1 MAGLQRWVNR
11 LLRDSIRVRLSLGL
25 SLAIL
30 VVATTAGA
38 FSFLGARDEANE
50 LQDETL
56 QQVATLLARVSVPLA
71 RLDRTGA
78 AAAGDEFKLLVQALG
93 PGAAAAGDLPLRAD
107 LGEGFHTVQVAGE
120 GYRVL
125 VKATRDGRRIA
136 VSQAQSVRDELARDG
151 ALRSVLPLLILVP
164 VLLWVVS
171 DLVRR
176 LLAPV
181 TRLADEIEGRSNED
195 LHPMVSERLPAELR
209 PFVDAI
215 NRLMARVSQSVQAQ
229 RRFIADAAHELRSPL
244 TALSL
249 QAERLERAEM
259 SGVARERLLSLS
271 EGIARA
277 RHLLEQLLNL
287 ARVQADTPAPDEG
300 TSVEQVVRHVLAD
313 VLPLAEARQI
323 DIGLLPGPDLAL
335 RLPVA
340 EIDLLLIVKNLIE
353 NALRYTPVGGQVDV
367 GVSLVDGQA
376 LIQVEDN
383 GPGIAPEERERVL
396 DAFYR
401 VLGSEQ
407 IGSGLGLTIV
417 RAAVDRLGGR
427 MALADAQRFARGLLV
442 SVWLPMSR

>member
-120 GYRVL
+120 AYRVL

-323 DIGLLPGPDLAL
+323 DIGMLPGPDLAL

>member
-71 RLDRTGA
+71 RLDRRGA

-93 PGAAAAGDLPLRAD
+93 PGAAAGDLPLRAD
-107 LGEGFHTVQVAGE
+107 LSEGFHTVQVAGE

-136 VSQAQSVRDELARDG
+136 VSQAQSVRDEIAREG
-151 ALRSVLPLLILVP
+151 ALRTLLPLLILLP

-181 TRLADEIEGRSNED
+181 TRLAAEIEGRSDEA

-215 NRLMARVSQSVQAQ
+215 NRLLARVSQSVQAQ

-259 SGVARERLLSLS
+259 SGVARERLQALSQ
-271 EGIARA
+271 GIARA

-287 ARVQADTPAPDEG
+287 ARVQADTPAPEEG
-300 TSVEQVVRHVLAD
+300 TSVDQVLRRVLAD

-323 DIGLLPGPDLAL
+323 DIGMLPGPNLAL

-353 NALRYTPVGGQVDV
+353 NALRYTPAGGQVDV

-417 RAAVDRLGGR
+417 RAAVERLGGR
-427 MALADAQRFARGLLV
+427 MALADAQRFAHGLLV

>member
-1 MAGLQRWVNR
+1 VNR

-30 VVATTAGA
+30 IVAVTAGV
-38 FSFLGARDEANE
+38 FSFLAARDEANE

-107 LGEGFHTVQVAGE
+107 LSEGFHTVQVAGE

-323 DIGLLPGPDLAL
+323 DIGMLPGPDLAL

-427 MALADAQRFARGLLV
+427 MALADAQRFAHGLLV

>member
-323 DIGLLPGPDLAL
+323 DIGMLPGPDLAL

-427 MALADAQRFARGLLV
+427 MALADAQRFAHGLLV

>member
-71 RLDRTGA
+71 RLDRAGA

-120 GYRVL
+120 AYRVL

-181 TRLADEIEGRSNED
+181 TRLAAEIEGRSNEA

-323 DIGLLPGPDLAL
+323 DIGMLPGPDLAL

>member
-71 RLDRTGA
+71 RLDRRGA
-78 AAAGDEFKLLVQALG
+78 AAAGDEFKLLEQALG
-93 PGAAAAGDLPLRAD
+93 PGAAAGDLPLRAD
-107 LGEGFHTVQVAGE
+107 LSEGFHTVQVAGE

-136 VSQAQSVRDELARDG
+136 VSQAQSVRDEIAREG
-151 ALRSVLPLLILVP
+151 ALRTLLPLLILLP

-181 TRLADEIEGRSNED
+181 TRLADEIEGRSNEA

-215 NRLMARVSQSVQAQ
+215 NRLLARVSQSVQAQ

-259 SGVARERLLSLS
+259 SGVARERLQALSQ
-271 EGIARA
+271 GIARA

-287 ARVQADTPAPDEG
+287 ARVQADTPAPEEG
-300 TSVEQVVRHVLAD
+300 TSVDQVLRRVLAD

-323 DIGLLPGPDLAL
+323 DIGMLPGPDLAL

-353 NALRYTPVGGQVDV
+353 NALRYTPAGGQVDV

-417 RAAVDRLGGR
+417 RAAVERLGGR
-427 MALADAQRFARGLLV
+427 MALADAQRFAHGLLV

>member
-30 VVATTAGA
+30 VVAVTAGV
-38 FSFLGARDEANE
+38 FSFLAARDEANE

-56 QQVATLLARVSVPLA
+56 QQVANLLARVSVPVA
-71 RLDRTGA
+71 RLDHTGA

-120 GYRVL
+120 AYRVL

-181 TRLADEIEGRSNED
+181 TRLAAEIEGRSNEA

-323 DIGLLPGPDLAL
+323 DIGMLPGPDLAL

>member
-323 DIGLLPGPDLAL
+323 DIGMLPGPDLAL

>member
-1 MAGLQRWVNR
+1 VNR

-30 VVATTAGA
+30 IVAVTAGV
-38 FSFLGARDEANE
+38 FSFLAARDEANE

-107 LGEGFHTVQVAGE
+107 LSEGFHTVQVAGE

-287 ARVQADTPAPDEG
+287 ARVQADTPTPDEG

-323 DIGLLPGPDLAL
+323 DIGMLPGPDLAL

-427 MALADAQRFARGLLV
+427 MALADAQRFAHGLLV

>member
-1 MAGLQRWVNR
+1 VNR

-30 VVATTAGA
+30 IVAVTAGV
-38 FSFLGARDEANE
+38 FSFLAARDEANE

-323 DIGLLPGPDLAL
+323 DIGMLPGPDLAL

-427 MALADAQRFARGLLV
+427 MALADAQRFAHGLLV